1 MGGQNGCCA
10 TPCSFKPEEMANA
23 ITIWGDLFN
32 QDTRALLIICEM
44 AGAPHRFKL
53 VDTFAKQNLEPEYEQ
68 MNPNRSI
75 PIITQKDKKV
85 IGGLASLYLYTKN
98 ANLNIAIKFYS
109 DEQAL
114 DIKNMMGWFSKVMR
128 KTTQRLI
135 AAICDKK
142 VFNITPSKPP
152 SIDSDL
158 KEFHHTVMS
167 KLEEKLVEK
176 RYMTGQ

>member
-1 MGGQNGCCA
+1 MHLMGGQNGCCA

-75 PIITQKDKKV
+75 PIITQKAGYEAPGMVAAEEPKV
-85 IGGLASLYLYTKN
+85 
-98 ANLNIAIKFYS
+98 
-109 DEQAL
+109 
-114 DIKNMMGWFSKVMR
+114 
-128 KTTQRLI
+128 
-135 AAICDKK
+135 
-142 VFNITPSKPP
+142 
-152 SIDSDL
+152 
-158 KEFHHTVMS
+158 
-167 KLEEKLVEK
+167 EEKAKEEESAEDDIF
-176 RYMTGQ
+176 